1 MALPADSYHKAEGA
15 SSLIGVREDLSDIIY
30 DISPMDTAFMTAA
43 GRGKAS
49 NTIHEWQ
56 THELAAAASAAAP
69 NVAIEGDDATN
80 DTPVQTVRLE
90 NRTQIMD
97 KVVQVTRTVEATRRA
112 GRANEMAQQMFY
124 RMRELKR
131 DLEGQFCQNPPRTIS
146 SGTGARKAAGFET
159 WIHDD
164 NSVRGAGG
172 ADTAGLP
179 ASPTDTAQPTDGTQ
193 VDITEDK
200 FKSMLQ
206 KVWTKGG
213 DASLILAGPVNKQ
226 KIDGFAGN
234 ATPMVNVE
242 GGVRMA
248 TFSVYVSPFGRH
260 KIVPSRYV
268 RERSVL
274 GITPEYV
281 KIAYLRPFQSQEL
294 AITGDSRRRQ
304 IVVEATLEMCNP
316 NAHGIV
322 ADLTTT

>member
-1 MALPADSYHKAEGA
+1 MALPTNSYHKAEGA

-30 DISPMDTAFMTAA
+30 DISPMDTVFVTAA
-43 GRGKAS
+43 GRGKAT

-56 THELAAAASAAAP
+56 THALAAFADKANP

-97 KVVQVTRTVEATRRA
+97 KVVQVTGTVEATRRA

-159 WIHDD
+159 WIHNDTA
-164 NSVRGAGG
+164 VRASDGD
-172 ADTAGLP
+172 DTAGLP
-179 ASPTDTAQPTDGTQ
+179 ASPNDTAEVTDGTQ
-193 VDITEDK
+193 RDITEDL